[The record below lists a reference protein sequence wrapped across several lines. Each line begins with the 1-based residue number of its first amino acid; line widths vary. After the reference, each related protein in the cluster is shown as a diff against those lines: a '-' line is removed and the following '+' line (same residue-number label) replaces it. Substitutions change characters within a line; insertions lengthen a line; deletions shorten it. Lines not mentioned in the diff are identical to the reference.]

1 MLGLNHK
8 NTSLAFSQSPAY
20 HPLPLKADGTNKN
33 ESAAKRLLCSIYL
46 CHREGICKVSYSTLV
61 LFHFR
66 RHIMK
71 EKGFP
76 LIESLMFDEH
86 DMVKRAATECM
97 CNMVL
102 CEEVTTLFAF
112 TRSLVNYDSVD
123 KRGTMGPLRRT
134 FMLTVVRYLVTL
146 MLKQILPIITTS
158 NYRSQLGEL

>member
-1 MLGLNHK
+1 
-8 NTSLAFSQSPAY
+8 
-20 HPLPLKADGTNKN
+20 
-33 ESAAKRLLCSIYL
+33 
-46 CHREGICKVSYSTLV
+46 
-61 LFHFR
+61 
-66 RHIMK
+66 MK

-123 KRGTMGPLRRT
+123 KRGTLKSWLPWCSNKFSLLLLQGIYGAIEENFHVDCRAL
-134 FMLTVVRYLVTL
+134 LGYLDAQANSPYCYN
-146 MLKQILPIITTS
+146 K
-158 NYRSQLGEL
+158 